1 MEKERSQDGQK
12 SFAKVIGI
20 TLPDAMAHSTA
31 IANKTVLK
39 HIHREPRNRLT
50 QTYLLDFLGAKV
62 LQWKLISM
70 VLKLLDTHRS
80 KNEH

>member
-31 IANKTVLK
+31 TANKTVLK
-39 HIHREPRNRLT
+39 HIHRD
-50 QTYLLDFLGAKV
+50 Q
-62 LQWKLISM
+62 
-70 VLKLLDTHRS
+70 
-80 KNEH
+80 

>member
-31 IANKTVLK
+31 TANKTVLK
-39 HIHREPRNRLT
+39 HIHRDQCYTENPET
-50 QTYLLDFLGAKV
+50 DSHKHTYLLFQEKFFNG
-62 LQWKLISM
+62 S
-70 VLKLLDTHRS
+70 
-80 KNEH
+80 